1 MSYIVS
7 QDHICNTIFR
17 YMIYLWCLLY
27 SKKKTLLIWSL
38 WSRLYSSLNFL
49 RKQSCVVNRFVL
61 EKSLELFCL
70 CFSLWQV
77 SHLCLLYDNAHR
89 QFIFILFLRFSIAG
103 ENKDGCRNGVWS
115 VDAAMA
121 LGTPKKWKKKKNN
134 KKRINYKYWNNKH
147 WLKSFREIFQFLDNC
162 TRRKIVNPIVNLG
175 EYLIKVIIKISQ
187 SWWGGVGEGVGG
199 G

>member
-1 MSYIVS
+1 MIFLCFQEVYLPVKAQTFLRGRLTLANFLEVPSTMVGGFLIFNFQNKRLCMSFFFSYLVSEWVTLFHKIIFATPYLGTWYISDAYFTV
-7 QDHICNTIFR
+7 
-17 YMIYLWCLLY
+17 
-27 SKKKTLLIWSL
+27 KKKTLLIWSL

-121 LGTPKKWKKKKNN
+121 LGTPKK
-134 KKRINYKYWNNKH
+134 
-147 WLKSFREIFQFLDNC
+147 
-162 TRRKIVNPIVNLG
+162 
-175 EYLIKVIIKISQ
+175 
-187 SWWGGVGEGVGG
+187 
-199 G
+199 